1 MLIKL
6 DDGRMKDVPV
16 MDVTPQNYIVPEGE
30 EGDYHVKMEIVS
42 FSPTDGRRLSKPFIQ
57 KFDKKIFENVM
68 QRHLSLQGYTF
79 VILHDPTEYLKQKE
93 EEKRQ
98 IQAKMK
104 AVRDRSE
111 AQKAK
116 EFEKA
121 VEKAVAAE
129 IAKLSK
135 KSKGKTDADK
145 GTTDR

>member
-16 MDVTPQNYIVPEGE
+16 SEITSQNYIVPDGE
-30 EGDYHVKMEIVS
+30 EGEYHVKMEIVG

-57 KFDKKIFENVM
+57 KFDKKIFENIM
-68 QRHLSLQGYTF
+68 ERHLKLQGYTF
-79 VILHDPTEYLKQKE
+79 EILHNPSEYLKKKE

-98 IQAKMK
+98 MQAKFKMQ
-104 AVRDRSE
+104 RDNAE
-111 AQKAK
+111 AQKQK

-121 VEKAVAAE
+121 VEKAVANE

-145 GTTDR
+145 GTTGR